1 MKMILNLCLL
11 YTVETCELFSC
22 TCVRIFLKNWAYAWT
37 GWTGTP
43 GLMLFRENGALFY
56 HFCPKILLF

>member
-1 MKMILNLCLL
+1 MCAALL
-11 YTVETCELFSC
+11 VYNCARRLFLGKYGS
-22 TCVRIFLKNWAYAWT
+22 VGA

-43 GLMLFRENGALFY
+43 GLMLFRENGTLFY

>member
-1 MKMILNLCLL
+1 MILNLCLL
-11 YTVETCELFSC
+11 YTVGTCELLVAYACGF
-22 TCVRIFLKNWAYAWT
+22 FLKNWAYAWT

-43 GLMLFRENGALFY
+43 GLMLFRENGTLFY